1 MTGPLDSAR
10 SLGLGSPLGS
20 DSQIASG
27 SLQATSTSSGFST
40 SPASSSASSVAL
52 GGAFANASARTSA
65 QASGDASRGALA
77 GTLMGEQAPTT
88 AELRAQLPLV
98 TVRDLA
104 VTYDQKNLVLDGVD
118 LDLFPG
124 EMVALLGSS
133 GSGKSTLMKSL
144 TGFAPITEGSVRVAG
159 HDVTNLRRGELR
171 QLRSEVGQVFQQ
183 FNLIPRLS
191 VLTNVLTGALHNA
204 GSANLA
210 GSFSSAHRKR
220 ALELLDRVGIA
231 HKANDPARSLSGG
244 QQQRVAIARALMQ
257 DPKLILAD
265 EPVASLDPKLA
276 DSVLELLREIAQ
288 QDGIPVLVSLH
299 VLPLAMEHSD
309 RIVGLRHGEM
319 LISAP
324 TAQLSEAQL
333 APLYE
338 SEEEPD
344 DAL

>member
-1 MTGPLDSAR
+1 MNDAY
-10 SLGLGSPLGS
+10 
-20 DSQIASG
+20 
-27 SLQATSTSSGFST
+27 
-40 SPASSSASSVAL
+40 SSVRVV
-52 GGAFANASARTSA
+52 G
-65 QASGDASRGALA
+65 
-77 GTLMGEQAPTT
+77 PTT

-98 TVRDLA
+98 TVRDLK
-104 VTYDQKNLVLDGVD
+104 VTYDNQNLVLDGVNV
-118 LDLFPG
+118 DLFPG

-144 TGFAPITEGSVRVAG
+144 TGFAPISQGSVRVAG

-171 QLRSEVGQVFQQ
+171 EMRSEVGQVFQQ

-191 VLTNVLTGALHNA
+191 VLTNVLTGALHKA
-204 GSANLA
+204 GPANLV

-231 HKANDPARSLSGG
+231 HKANDPARALSGG

-257 DPKLILAD
+257 NPRLILAD

-276 DSVLELLREIAQ
+276 DSVLELLRGIAKE
-288 QDGIPVLVSLH
+288 DGIPVLVSLH
-299 VLPLAMEHSD
+299 VLPLAMAHSD

-324 TAQLSEAQL
+324 TSQLTEAML
-333 APLYE
+333 EPLYE
-338 SEEEPD
+338 SD
-344 DAL
+344 DHSQEDAS